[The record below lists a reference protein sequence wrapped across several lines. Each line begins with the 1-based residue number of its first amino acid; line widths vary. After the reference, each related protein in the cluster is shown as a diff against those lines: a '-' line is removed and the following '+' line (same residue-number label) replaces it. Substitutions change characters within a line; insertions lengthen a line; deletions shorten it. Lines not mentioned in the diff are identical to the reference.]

1 MKVKTT
7 EEIGKKWN
15 SMWFVNDDKR
25 LRTPYQKKLAKFEQ
39 KKWIDVEQLI
49 KWIQSRQIDG
59 TMCIAKTDFLKGQ
72 KNGELMMLKKMYDAI
87 TSTSHNTDYD
97 FGSKKEPQPKGKDA
111 SQTSVIPLI
120 KTKFAKRIFSI

>member
-1 MKVKTT
+1 MEIKTT

-15 SMWFVNDDKR
+15 SMWFVNDDKK

-72 KNGELMMLKKMYDAI
+72 KNGEMMMLRKMYDAI
-87 TSTSHNTDYD
+87 TSFSEPKCSTHN
-97 FGSKKEPQPKGKDA
+97 KGYEVNQK
-111 SQTSVIPLI
+111 
-120 KTKFAKRIFSI
+120 